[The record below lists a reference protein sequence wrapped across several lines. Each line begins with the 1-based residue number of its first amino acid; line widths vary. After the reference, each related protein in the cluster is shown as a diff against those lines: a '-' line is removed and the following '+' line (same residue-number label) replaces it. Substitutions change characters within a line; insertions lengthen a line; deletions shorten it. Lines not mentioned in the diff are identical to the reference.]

1 MIYCT
6 AKQYMMEQDENFS
19 DDLQENLRIEN
30 EFLKIKLKAQYGD
43 AFHMENGADM
53 PPEIEN
59 QFLKSMMAFEDEYA
73 NAEYTTVYE
82 RLGQPGY
89 KPVSEMNNEELTA
102 AIKSFTKLMVNNDIG
117 LDICDGPYPDELIY
131 RFITEELF
139 AIKVEKKP
147 VAGMVSHFIYEEFHP
162 NHKADITKRTHTFFK
177 NWFNRHFTEYCTE
190 LSWHCITADGLQMTR
205 EDIISRMNVFFEAFL
220 QFKDD
225 GYNIDNISYELQEET
240 QRGMGF
246 AEGVLKYDAV
256 MENGEIIEYNGP
268 YKLYLQLEDNWW
280 SIFYFVMPGFKW

>member
-1 MIYCT
+1 
-6 AKQYMMEQDENFS
+6 MEPGEKFS

-43 AFHMENGADM
+43 AFQMGINADM

-82 RLGQPGY
+82 RIGKPAY
-89 KPVSEMNNEELTA
+89 KTAGEMDEAEIKR
-102 AIKSFTKLMVNNDIG
+102 AIKKILGILKSNEINLNI
-117 LDICDGPYPDELIY
+117 IDGPYPDPVIY

-139 AIKVEKKP
+139 AMKVETTP
-147 VAGMVSHFIYEEFHP
+147 IAGMTTNYVYEEFHP
-162 NHKADITKRTHTFFK
+162 NHHADIVKRTHTFLL
-177 NWFNRHFTEYCTE
+177 NWFARKFNEYCTE
-190 LSWHCITADGLQMTR
+190 LSWHCITADGEQLTR
-205 EDIISRMNVFFEAFL
+205 EDIVGKVNIFFDAFE

-225 GYNIDNISYELQEET
+225 GYNIDNVSFELQEEG

-246 AEGVLKYDAV
+246 AEGMLKYDAV
-256 MENGEIIEYNGP
+256 MENGEIIHYEGP
-268 YKLYLQLEDNWW
+268 YKLYMQMEDKWW
-280 SIFYFVMPGFKW
+280 SIFYFVMPGYKW